1 MRWIERRPWRGI
13 SRLLMLRLSPMGEA
27 VKILSLGLISCQN
40 TRDLIDMMSVDEAC
54 VLGYA
59 TGIS

>member
-54 VLGYA
+54 VLG
-59 TGIS
+59 